1 VECSWAFHHATRTNR
16 APLIPTRIKTD
27 TPTKKGSISFLKK
40 RNKKLLLFAPS
51 RRLKW
56 ANQVLPFIGKSFLFL
71 FFKKELLP
79 SACLPF
85 SLSRSQHAGITCRAG
100 ESVAYPA
107 QSSRKVGQPK
117 RESCVEK
124 AVLF

>member
-1 VECSWAFHHATRTNR
+1 MWTKPNAKFAVSVGSLYQPGEP
-16 APLIPTRIKTD
+16 APQRSSSPAENALIPSRIKTD

-51 RRLKW
+51 RRFKW
-56 ANQVLPFIGKSFLFL
+56 ANQVLPLIGKSFLVL

-85 SLSRSQHAGITCRAG
+85 SVSRSQRGL
-100 ESVAYPA
+100 V
-107 QSSRKVGQPK
+107 
-117 RESCVEK
+117 
-124 AVLF
+124 